1 MCRLRLSSHS
11 QTPSISRSVP
21 VHQSSR
27 KWGYTNRNMQNPVTE
42 TRKIYTYGVWN
53 PASSSCMIAL
63 TYDVTCKQAAFS
75 PLSDGDYDCKYFY
88 WFRAS
93 LQLLWR
99 DLLLQSCFCLTREML
114 PPCPAQS
121 QSSRICAEYKEGISS
136 SRIDIMVAWFVFMLG
151 DEAESILS
159 YLDHDC
165 ILHQL
170 STNICLRTSWK
181 IMIHACNPLV

>member
-1 MCRLRLSSHS
+1 MELNEIQH
-11 QTPSISRSVP
+11 P
-21 VHQSSR
+21 VA
-27 KWGYTNRNMQNPVTE
+27 V
-42 TRKIYTYGVWN
+42 
-53 PASSSCMIAL
+53 
-63 TYDVTCKQAAFS
+63 YDCPHVTCKQAAFS
-75 PLSDGDYDCKYFY
+75 PLSLTVIMTANIFIGFVPRC
-88 WFRAS
+88 
-93 LQLLWR
+93 
-99 DLLLQSCFCLTREML
+99 SCCDEISCCRVVSVSHAR
-114 PPCPAQS
+114 CSHPAQLS
-121 QSSRICAEYKEGISS
+121 PSRLEFVQSKEGIS